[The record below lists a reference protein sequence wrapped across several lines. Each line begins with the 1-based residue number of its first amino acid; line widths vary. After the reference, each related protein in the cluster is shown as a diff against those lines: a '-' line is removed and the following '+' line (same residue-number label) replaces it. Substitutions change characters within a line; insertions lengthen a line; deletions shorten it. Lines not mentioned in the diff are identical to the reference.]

1 MVLSGK
7 CEFLNMKIQNFQ
19 IQSFSLGAR
28 DGFTQP
34 IFYKRLAAS
43 VCKSDKIHLKKQW
56 SAVTSLRK

>member
-28 DGFTQP
+28 DGYLLNPFFTKGWPLQFVNQTKY
-34 IFYKRLAAS
+34 I
-43 VCKSDKIHLKKQW
+43 
-56 SAVTSLRK
+56 